1 MIENLL
7 LLITGMI
14 GGLIAGLTG
23 IGTGFVM
30 LAVIPMVLVNFGVPE
45 ASIVS
50 ATIANAIFA
59 TFVSSFANVAATI
72 KTKSFYVKETFWAAL
87 GAVIFSLLVFETVVK
102 SEFYSRALF
111 NGVIVFFMFIII
123 FQTFKKL
130 RLSNPQDEQVTK
142 PKLFFTGA
150 IAGGAAA
157 LTGLGGGTLIIPL
170 LNLWQKVDIMKAKSI
185 SFGTIFAIAFWLTLH
200 NLFLEPPHDIPSSK
214 GLIIFPLIIPISIG
228 VLIGSPLGV
237 LFSKKIS
244 SRSVT
249 LLFLIII
256 SLVAIQKIAEL
267 VWMEMK

>member
-7 LLITGMI
+7 LLMAGMI
-14 GGLIAGLTG
+14 GGFIAGLTG
-23 IGTGFVM
+23 IGTGFIM
-30 LAVIPMVLVNFGVPE
+30 LAVIPLVLVNFGVPE
-45 ASIVS
+45 SSIVS

-59 TFVSSFANVAATI
+59 TLISSLANVATTI
-72 KTKSFYVKETFWAAL
+72 QNKTFYVKETFWTAF
-87 GAVIFSLLVFETVVK
+87 GAVISSFLVFETVVK
-102 SEFYSRALF
+102 SDFYSRTLF

-130 RLSNPQDEQVTK
+130 KLSNPQDEQVTK
-142 PKLFFTGA
+142 PKLLTTGA
-150 IAGGAAA
+150 LAGGAAA

-185 SFGTIFAIAFWLTLH
+185 SFGTIFAIAFWLTIN
-200 NLFLEPPHDIPSSK
+200 NLFFEPNNSIPSSK

-228 VLIGSPLGV
+228 VLIGSPIGV

-244 SRSVT
+244 SRTVT

-267 VWMEMK
+267 IWLEVK